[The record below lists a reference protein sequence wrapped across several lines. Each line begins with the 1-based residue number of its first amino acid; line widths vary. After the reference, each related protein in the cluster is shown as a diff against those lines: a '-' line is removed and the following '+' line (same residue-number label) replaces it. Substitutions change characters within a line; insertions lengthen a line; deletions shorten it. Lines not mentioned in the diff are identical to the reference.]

1 MAVQAFAAGR
11 SNAEDASDC
20 FGDTREWF
28 LTAAK
33 TAVVPGESTALSLCR
48 QPARKDNFF
57 LHLLH
62 LLAHPPL
69 FFNFIFSTRSIWSAI
84 KKVLLA
90 LNWFGALTV
99 MLSPCA
105 DVIPVVMDTGE
116 QAAWSATSAPRGWKM
131 EGGTWGGT
139 WGWKWASRNSCCLQ
153 VRATGSEGKEQR
165 ALCRDIEVMVLYSH
179 SSVQGRK
186 AGWSLTLNTAT
197 EEPLDS

>member
-1 MAVQAFAAGR
+1 MLRMQAT
-11 SNAEDASDC
+11 ASVI
-20 FGDTREWF
+20 RENDFWQQPRLLWCLGKAQRCHCVGSQQGKRIF
-28 LTAAK
+28 Y
-33 TAVVPGESTALSLCR
+33 STFCIYS
-48 QPARKDNFF
+48 PIHHF
-57 LHLLH
+57 
-62 LLAHPPL
+62 

-186 AGWSLTLNTAT
+186 ASWSLTLNTAT